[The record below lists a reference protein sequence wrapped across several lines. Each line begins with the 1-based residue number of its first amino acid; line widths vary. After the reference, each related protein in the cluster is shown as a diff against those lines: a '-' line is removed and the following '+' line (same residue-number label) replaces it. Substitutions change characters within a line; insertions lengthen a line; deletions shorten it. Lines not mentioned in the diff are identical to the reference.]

1 MEITTVKLKQDTK
14 LALNKFRYKN
24 ESYDIII
31 QKLISKIRNK
41 NLKNDLI
48 QGYKD
53 SAKHNIKTLE
63 EWENTS
69 KELD

>member
-1 MEITTVKLKQDTK
+1 METTIRLNPETKTK
-14 LALNKFRYKN
+14 LDEFRQYKN

-48 QGYKD
+48 QGYQE
-53 SAKHNIKTLE
+53 SAKYDIKSLE
-63 EWENTS
+63 EWENSS

>member
-1 MEITTVKLKQDTK
+1 MKITTVKLKNDTK

-48 QGYKD
+48 QGYQE
-53 SAKHNIKTLE
+53 SAKYDIKSLE
-63 EWENTS
+63 EWENSS